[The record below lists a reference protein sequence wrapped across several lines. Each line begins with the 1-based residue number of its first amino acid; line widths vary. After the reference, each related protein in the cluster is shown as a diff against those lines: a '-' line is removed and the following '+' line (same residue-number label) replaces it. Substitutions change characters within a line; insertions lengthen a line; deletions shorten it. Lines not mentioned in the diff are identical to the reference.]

1 MLVIGKKQATAATL
15 IDKVA
20 PNHTGFF
27 DNLSK
32 MLKKNNNAIK
42 NQKRTNGSLGI
53 SVSGVDGLKVQLS
66 KCCNPIPGDPIVG
79 YVSKGQ
85 GIKVH
90 RADCPNI
97 KGAEKGRLIDV
108 YWDYTN
114 ITEKRFKVDIEICGL
129 DRPNLL
135 NDIITVLGQVKVNIL
150 NINAGIQ
157 DMEAHIKLT
166 LSVENAELLQLT
178 IDNLNKIQGI
188 YDIKRVIH

>member
-1 MLVIGKKQATAATL
+1 
-15 IDKVA
+15 
-20 PNHTGFF
+20 
-27 DNLSK
+27 SK

-42 NQKRTNGSLGI
+42 NQKRSNLSSLGI
-53 SVSGVDGLKVQLS
+53 SVNGVDGLKVQLS
-66 KCCNPIPGDPIVG
+66 KCCNPIPGDPIIG

-90 RADCPNI
+90 RADCPNLN
-97 KGAEKGRLIDV
+97 GAEKGRLIDV

-114 ITEKRFKVDIEICGL
+114 ITEKRFEVDIELVGL

-150 NINAGIQ
+150 NINAGIH
-157 DMEAHIKLT
+157 DMDANIQLR
-166 LSVENAELLQLT
+166 LSVENAEVLQLT

-188 YDIKRVIH
+188 YEIKRVIH

>member
-1 MLVIGKKQATAATL
+1 M
-15 IDKVA
+15 
-20 PNHTGFF
+20 
-27 DNLSK
+27 
-32 MLKKNNNAIK
+32 
-42 NQKRTNGSLGI
+42 
-53 SVSGVDGLKVQLS
+53 
-66 KCCNPIPGDPIVG
+66 VG

-90 RADCPNI
+90 RSDCPNL
-97 KGAEKGRLIDV
+97 KGVEKGRLIDV

-114 ITEKRFKVDIEICGL
+114 IMQKRFEVDIDIRGL

-150 NINAGIQ
+150 NINAGVVDTEAQIQ
-157 DMEAHIKLT
+157 LK

-188 YDIKRVIH
+188 YNITRVIH